1 MRSLKGLTAAAVAT
15 SACLAAGPA
24 AAQYGAPVDGEW
36 RSYAGDTGSTKYSPL
51 DQITAENVG
60 DLEVLWHWRSVDTH
74 LVHSTPAGDSL
85 VAAAALFDILQEEE
99 PDRWTTW
106 DGRTQRRSRPSISAL
121 VATPLMADGVLYL
134 STPLYRAVAVDAR
147 TGETLWVHDP
157 RAYESGTP
165 AVAEWRHRGV
175 AYWENDGEAR
185 IVWGTGDGYLVAVDA
200 KTGLPDPEFGDNG
213 RVDLTA
219 GVPRSER
226 GRRDILNLLTITSQS
241 PPLIIRDTIVVG
253 STINDRTI
261 TREATPGFARAYDV
275 RTGRHRWDFHTV
287 PQSSDEYGA
296 DTWLNES
303 WRYSGNTNIWSFMS
317 GDEELGWVYLPIGTP
332 TSDYYGGHRLGDN
345 LFAESL
351 VAVDVETG
359 QRQWHFQMIH
369 HGLWDWDLPA
379 APNLLD
385 ITVDGRQIKAVAQ
398 VSKQGFVYVFDRV
411 TGEPVWPI
419 EERAVPTDTD
429 LEGEVVSPTQ
439 PFPTK
444 PAPFEYQ
451 GTSIDDLVDFTPEI
465 RQMAV
470 EAVEGLRLGP
480 IFTPQM
486 LGGTLMRPSVGGGA
500 NWSGAAV
507 DPETGYL
514 YVPSRNAHSVIQ
526 LGEPEPNEPS
536 TLRYIRRS
544 ITGGPTMPRGLP
556 LWKPPYTRMTAID
569 LNTGEHAWMIPT
581 GNGDRIRRHPM
592 LRDLDL
598 PPVGGDAG
606 RSGPLLTR
614 TLLFHALVA
623 GGTDDGPRLVA
634 YDKATGAEIASLDLP
649 GGALGAHDL
658 PARRQAAHRPD
669 RRRRSAWAD
678 RVPAA
683 LIPNSSPLA
692 STFMMDAVIE
702 IPAAPPGTKRRG
714 RHPASWIQRLVVRG
728 RRRELGLGAATLV
741 SLADAREQALAGD
754 SAKNQVLF
762 VGVADGAGIV
772 EVQEMHRAARR

>member
-1 MRSLKGLTAAAVAT
+1 MRRLNARKAAVVVAASAFLAAA
-15 SACLAAGPA
+15 PA
-24 AAQYGAPVDGEW
+24 SAQYGAPADGEW
-36 RSYAGDTGSTKYSPL
+36 RTYAGDTGSTKYSPL
-51 DQITAENVG
+51 DQITADNVA
-60 DLEVLWHWRSVDTH
+60 DLETLWHWQSVDTH

-85 VAAAALFDILQEEE
+85 IAADQLFDILQEEE

-106 DGRTQRRSRPSISAL
+106 DGRTQRRSRPSISSL
-121 VATPLMADGVLYL
+121 VATPLMVDGVLYL
-134 STPLYRAVAVDAR
+134 STPLYRAVAIDAR

-185 IVWGTGDGYLVAVDA
+185 IVWGTGDGHLVAVDA

-213 RVDLTA
+213 RVDLTV

-261 TREATPGFARAYDV
+261 TREATPGWARAYDV
-275 RTGRHRWDFHTV
+275 RTGRHQWDFHTV
-287 PQSSDEYGA
+287 PQSADEFGA

-303 WRYSGNTNIWSFMS
+303 WRYSGNTNIWSMMS
-317 GDEELGWVYLPIGTP
+317 GDEELGYVYLPIGTP

-345 LFAESL
+345 LFAESI

-359 QRQWHFQMIH
+359 QRQWHFQTIH
-369 HGLWDWDLPA
+369 HGLWDWDLPT

-385 ITVDGRQIKAVAQ
+385 ITVDGREIKAVAQ

-411 TGEPVWPI
+411 TGEQVWPI

-429 LEGEVVSPTQ
+429 LEGEVLSPTQ

-451 GTSIDDLVDFTPEI
+451 GTSIEDLVDFTPEI

-470 EAVEGLRLGP
+470 AAVEGLRLGP
-480 IFTPQM
+480 IYTPQM

-507 DPETGYL
+507 DPETGIL
-514 YVPSRNAHSVIQ
+514 YVPSRNSHSVIQ

-544 ITGGPTMPRGLP
+544 ITGGPVMPRGLP

-569 LNTGEHAWMIPT
+569 MNTGEHAWMIPT
-581 GNGDRIRRHPM
+581 GNGDRIRNHPL

-598 PPVGGDAG
+598 PPVGGDGG
-606 RSGPLLTR
+606 RSGPLLTK

-634 YDKATGAEIASLDLP
+634 YDKSTGVEVASIDLP
-649 GGALGAHDL
+649 GGALGTPMTYLLDGRQHIALTVGGEVPGLIAFRL
-658 PARRQAAHRPD
+658 PD
-669 RRRRSAWAD
+669 
-678 RVPAA
+678 
-683 LIPNSSPLA
+683 
-692 STFMMDAVIE
+692 
-702 IPAAPPGTKRRG
+702 
-714 RHPASWIQRLVVRG
+714 
-728 RRRELGLGAATLV
+728 
-741 SLADAREQALAGD
+741 
-754 SAKNQVLF
+754 
-762 VGVADGAGIV
+762 
-772 EVQEMHRAARR
+772 

>member
-1 MRSLKGLTAAAVAT
+1 MQEFSQQRLGARTAAVAL
-15 SACLAAGPA
+15 ALWLAAGSA
-24 AAQYGAPVDGEW
+24 QAQYGAPASGEW
-36 RSYAGDTGSTKYSPL
+36 RSYAGDAGSTKYSPL
-51 DQITAENVG
+51 DRITAENFA
-60 DLEVLWHWRSVDTH
+60 DLELLWRWESVDAR
-74 LVHSTPAGDSL
+74 LVHDAGAGHSL
-85 VAAAALFDILQEEE
+85 IAADALFDILQQRE
-99 PDRWTTW
+99 PDRWTAW
-106 DGRTQRRSRPSISAL
+106 DGVRRTRSRPSIRAL
-121 VATPLMADGVLYL
+121 VATPLMVDGVLYL
-134 STPLYRAVAVDAR
+134 STPLYQAAAIDAR

-165 AVAEWRHRGV
+165 AIAAWRHRGV

-200 KTGLPDPEFGDNG
+200 RTGLPAPDFGDGG

-219 GVPRSER
+219 GLPRSTR
-226 GRRDILNLLTITSQS
+226 GRRDVLNLLTLSSQS
-241 PPLIIRDTIVVG
+241 PPIVVRDTIVIG

-261 TREATPGFARAYDV
+261 TREATPGWARAYDV

-287 PQSSDEYGA
+287 PQSADEFGS

-303 WRYSGNTNIWSFMS
+303 WRYSGNTNIWSMMS

-332 TSDYYGGHRLGDN
+332 TNDYYGGHRLGDN

-369 HGLWDWDLPA
+369 HGLWDYDLPA

-385 ITVDGRQIKAVAQ
+385 VTVDGRRVKAVAQ

-419 EERAVPTDTD
+419 EERPVATDTD
-429 LEGEVVSPTQ
+429 LEGEVPSPTQ
-439 PFPTK
+439 PFPSR
-444 PAPFEYQ
+444 PAAFEYQ

-470 EAVEGLRLGP
+470 EAVQGFRLGP
-480 IFTPQM
+480 LYTPQT
-486 LGGTLMRPSVGGGA
+486 LRGTIMRPAVAGGA

-514 YVPSRNAHSVIQ
+514 YVPSVNAHSTIR
-526 LGEPEPNEPS
+526 LTAPEPDEPA

-544 ITGGPTMPRGLP
+544 TAAGPVMPRGLP

-569 LNTGEHAWMIPT
+569 MNTGEHAWMVPT
-581 GNGDRIRRHPM
+581 GRGDRIRNHPL

-598 PPVGGDAG
+598 PPLGGDAG

-614 TLLFHALVA
+614 TLLIHALAA
-623 GGTDDGPRLVA
+623 GGSGNGPRLVA
-634 YDKATGAEIASLDLP
+634 YDKRTGAEVGSIDLP
-649 GGALGAHDL
+649 AGALG
-658 PARRQAAHRPD
+658 
-669 RRRRSAWAD
+669 
-678 RVPAA
+678 
-683 LIPNSSPLA
+683 SPMTYL
-692 STFMMDAVIE
+692 
-702 IPAAPPGTKRRG
+702 
-714 RHPASWIQRLVVRG
+714 L
-728 RRRELGLGAATLV
+728 
-741 SLADAREQALAGD
+741 
-754 SAKNQVLF
+754 
-762 VGVADGAGIV
+762 DGAQHVALTVGGDAPGLIV
-772 EVQEMHRAARR
+772 FRLPD